1 MTTAERWYNNSTYL
15 RDANALG
22 SQFSIFAERVP
33 KIGSSLWEEIQYL
46 IEHNIPWSMF

>member
-1 MTTAERWYNNSTYL
+1 MTTAERLYNNSTYL

-33 KIGSSLWEEIQYL
+33 KNDGRLQKRL
-46 IEHNIPWSMF
+46 NPKNNV